1 MVTISFESTRDEAR
15 GLDFLL
21 GRFNFHTRR
30 DGTTFVSESALIAM
44 AREGLPFKVEGSATY
59 EEIISA
65 LRNTSTPQVQRR
77 TTRARRSKPANA
89 KRSA

>member
-1 MVTISFESTRDEAR
+1 MVTISFDSTREEAR

-30 DGTTFVSESALIAM
+30 DGTTLVPETALIAM
-44 AREGLPFKVEGSATY
+44 AREGLPFRVQGSATY
-59 EEIISA
+59 EEIVSA
-65 LRNTSTPQVQRR
+65 LRNPSAAPIQRR
-77 TTRARRSKPANA
+77 STRARRNKSTNA